1 MRAVE
6 FVHGD
11 DGGRAT
17 AVAIAQEAFE
27 DWRAV
32 SSCPRTEARSSTV
45 RPSGRRAN
53 RMVTME
59 ASAIFSPPRVRPSI
73 ENNIL

>member
-32 SSCPRTEARSSTV
+32 VAQDRGAFLHPV

-59 ASAIFSPPRVRPSI
+59 ASAIFSPNAESETEYR
-73 ENNIL
+73 E

>member
-32 SSCPRTEARSSTV
+32 SSCPGPRRVPPPRPSV
-45 RPSGRRAN
+45 RPPRESDGDDGGVGHFFAERR
-53 RMVTME
+53 E
-59 ASAIFSPPRVRPSI
+59 
-73 ENNIL
+73 